1 MTFLRYISLPL
12 VAAAALLVSCGSPRA
27 TKPVPAPVSVATPEP
42 KPIMMDSVS
51 YSLGLLMAQNL
62 GKQGFDKIDGQ
73 SLGMAVEDVISGN
86 TPKISVTKAQEI
98 LEAYTAEKSASQ
110 NADVKEASEKFLEE
124 NAGKPGVQTT
134 ASGLQYLVLKEGT
147 GKRPSASDEVVVHYE
162 GTTIDGQ
169 VFDSSYKRGE
179 TISFPLGNVIP
190 GWTEGLQLMKEGAK
204 YRFFIPQNLAYGA
217 RGAGD
222 DIPPYST
229 LIFDVELF
237 EVK

>member
-1 MTFLRYISLPL
+1 MSFSRNFIFPL
-12 VAAAALLVSCGSPRA
+12 ALAAATLAGCSPRT
-27 TKPVPAPVSVATPEP
+27 TKPVPTPASVPAPEP
-42 KPIMMDSVS
+42 KPIVMDSVS

-73 SLGMAVEDVISGN
+73 SLGMAVEDVVSGN
-86 TPKISVTKAQEI
+86 TPKISLTKAQQI
-98 LEAYTAEKSASQ
+98 LEAYTSNRAAEQ
-110 NADVKEASEKFLEE
+110 NEGVKEASEKFLEE
-124 NAGKPGVQTT
+124 NAGKPGVKTT
-134 ASGLQYLVLKEGT
+134 ASGLQYMVLQEGS
-147 GKRPSASDEVVVHYE
+147 GKQPTASNEVVVHYE
-162 GTTIDGQ
+162 GTTIDGK

-222 DIPPYST
+222 DIPPFST